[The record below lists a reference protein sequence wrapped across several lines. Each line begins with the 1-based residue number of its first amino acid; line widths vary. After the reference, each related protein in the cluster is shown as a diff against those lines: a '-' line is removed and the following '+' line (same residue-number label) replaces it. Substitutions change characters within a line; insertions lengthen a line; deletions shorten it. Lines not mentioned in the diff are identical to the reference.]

1 MVLHLLRNCST
12 RGSLQPLFLWARH
25 FLTSFMYFSRNW
37 RKSSANNPNEKCSN
51 EHASI
56 HVSQIDVR
64 AWKCMS
70 LLSSE
75 KQRLYIFLISKF
87 VNAIKNIVS
96 ISGSFIFFINYEIK
110 QELREVG
117 MSIKMPRPLTS
128 DSIVVLGFY
137 VLKIEMQFF
146 MSRYFFW

>member
-1 MVLHLLRNCST
+1 
-12 RGSLQPLFLWARH
+12 
-25 FLTSFMYFSRNW
+25 
-37 RKSSANNPNEKCSN
+37 
-51 EHASI
+51 
-56 HVSQIDVR
+56 
-64 AWKCMS
+64 MS

-137 VLKIEMQFF
+137 VLKI
-146 MSRYFFW
+146 